1 MKVVDNFLD
10 STELAYVKK
19 SILEFE
25 MIWSYSDT
33 KVSDTDTDLRSTQ
46 FYHLFCQFYHPSRV
60 IDYIKP
66 IGKKMT

>member
-1 MKVVDNFLD
+1 
-10 STELAYVKK
+10 
-19 SILEFE
+19 

-46 FYHLFCQFYHPSRV
+46 FYHLFCQFYHPGRV

-66 IGKKMT
+66 IGKKIDIILLFQE